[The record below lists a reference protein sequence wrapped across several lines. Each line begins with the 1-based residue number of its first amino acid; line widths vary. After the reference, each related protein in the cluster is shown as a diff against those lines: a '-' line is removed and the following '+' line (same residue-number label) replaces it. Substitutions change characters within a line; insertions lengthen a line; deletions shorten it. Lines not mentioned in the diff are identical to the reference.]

1 MEVRSEAGNIRPLRT
16 LPQEVCQVTSGDMR
30 DPSALIEHLE
40 ATLSETTGPK
50 ERKEL
55 IKRLKFLRHA
65 QRLQDMRDLKLQ
77 IESDES

>member
-1 MEVRSEAGNIRPLRT
+1 
-16 LPQEVCQVTSGDMR
+16 MR